1 MLQLRAIRKRRNMT
15 VKRLA
20 ALLEV
25 NTSRVYNW
33 ESGAAEIPL
42 HFAIQCA
49 DILRCSLDELAG
61 RETPPM
67 SDAARMVLE
76 LYEAADET
84 GQAAVRAVADAVGR
98 TDANASAPPA
108 GLDAARRGA

>member
-20 ALLEV
+20 SLLDV

-49 DILRCSLDELAG
+49 DIFRVSLDELAG

-67 SDAARMVLE
+67 TDAARMVLE
-76 LYEAADET
+76 LYERADATGRAAID
-84 GQAAVRAVADAVGR
+84 AVAHAVGP
-98 TDANASAPPA
+98 SGVPGA
-108 GLDAARRGA
+108 GRRAG

>member
-20 ALLEV
+20 SLLDV

-49 DILRCSLDELAG
+49 DIFRVSLDELAG

-67 SDAARMVLE
+67 SDSARMVLE
-76 LYEAADET
+76 LYERADSTGRAAID
-84 GQAAVRAVADAVGR
+84 AVAHAVGP
-98 TDANASAPPA
+98 SGVPGA
-108 GLDAARRGA
+108 GRRAG